1 MECKKDPFVRI
12 AWAIGISIFLILCV
26 LLGTGNSLAQSQI
39 TTVVGS
45 LCIFGIVIAVLDL
58 LSIVK
63 IAEYEKDSKLKKAK
77 K

>member
-1 MECKKDPFVRI
+1 MEYKKDPFVKI

-39 TTVVGS
+39 TAIVGS

-58 LSIVK
+58 LAIIK
-63 IAEYEKDSKLKKAK
+63 TAEYEKDSRIKKAK